1 MKVIIY
7 GNNNYTIDENGNVY
21 NIISKKFLNP
31 YKCKNGYKMVDLHY
45 NGTRKRFYVHRLVA
59 EYFIPNNNNFPIVMH
74 KDNNK
79 LNCNV
84 NNLKWG
90 SYSEN
95 NAQAIYDGLN
105 KIPKSDNRKLYIVTN
120 NHVGIVNNG
129 IKSVINLL
137 EFGNDGQ
144 IRNYIFRN
152 SKIPYGKFK
161 GFYIKKF
168 IK

>member
-1 MKVIIY
+1 
-7 GNNNYTIDENGNVY
+7 
-21 NIISKKFLNP
+21 
-31 YKCKNGYKMVDLHY
+31 MVDLHY

-105 KIPKSDNRKLYIVTN
+105 KIPKPDNRKLYIVTN

-129 IKSVINLL
+129 IKSIINLL
-137 EFGNDGQ
+137 EFGNDG
-144 IRNYIFRN
+144 
-152 SKIPYGKFK
+152 
-161 GFYIKKF
+161 
-168 IK
+168 